1 MRVVRAFLDVEAGG
15 AEYDATFERERGERS
30 DIALR
35 AEPENTRRP
44 SGWER
49 AQPVELNVKGCC
61 TERDRRNQLQ
71 RRRGPFLLDRSKEV
85 NGQMERL
92 RVRPANIWNPLPEL
106 TLHPLRRPEPEVGER
121 NGEEAPHP
129 AGVGVGVALRL
140 GLVGEGLERA
150 AAHGLPPALVSETS
164 IWLVAQS

>member
-1 MRVVRAFLDVEAGG
+1 MHVVRAFLDVVAGR
-15 AEYDATFERERGERS
+15 AEHDATFERECGERS
-30 DIALR
+30 DIARR

-49 AQPVELNVKGCC
+49 AQPVELNIERCC
-61 TERDRRNQLQ
+61 TERDRRNQLE
-71 RRRGPFLLDRSKEV
+71 RFRGPFLLDRSKEV

-92 RVRPANIWNPLPEL
+92 RAHPANIRNALPEL
-106 TLHPLRRPEPEVGER
+106 ALHPLRRTEPGVGER

-129 AGVGVGVALRL
+129 AGVAVGVALRL
-140 GLVGEGLERA
+140 GLAGEGLGRA